1 MWARKT
7 TNHSYTPL
15 ITCMTHG
22 SGTYYITGSWT
33 SVPNTSYVTI
43 QRRLWVKKFHWCP
56 SCHNQVLAGSDWHPF
71 RWCWCWTIPKVVFF
85 LQEQRWIPSPYP
97 NMCES
102 PTKPWFLVGAHYER
116 KGILQSSISI
126 TNCPDWPPVWTTCHV
141 FPPEPHWTTP
151 SVVKHFRSIA
161 ICWSLWPPPRA
172 ERP

>member
-1 MWARKT
+1 MIPVTNGIYPINVWARKT

-85 LQEQRWIPSPYP
+85 CRNSDESHPPTQICANPLLNHGFWLVLIMKGKGFFNPPFLSQIAQIDPR
-97 NMCES
+97 CEPHVMS
-102 PTKPWFLVGAHYER
+102 FHLNHIEPRPVWW
-116 KGILQSSISI
+116 SISD
-126 TNCPDWPPVWTTCHV
+126 P
-141 FPPEPHWTTP
+141 
-151 SVVKHFRSIA
+151 
-161 ICWSLWPPPRA
+161 
-172 ERP
+172 